1 MESNAQSETD
11 IIILDFHK
19 LNFEKDRTF
28 FGYFIFPTN
37 ISHQY
42 TKLLNENIT
51 NAYRK
56 TNKNSVNKINKD
68 AKKIA
73 KSLSIDDR
81 VEKMQKSLT
90 YITVKDHKDN
100 FPHSISCRLI
110 NPSKTDIGKISKTI
124 LDKINI

>member
-19 LNFEKDRTF
+19 LKFEKNRTF

-37 ISHQY
+37 FSHQY